1 MYFQGK
7 NILKNNIRL
16 MIGSQY
22 ACYVC
27 SNYLDLIMN
36 CVDCKLKLNI
46 FLKKPK

>member
-22 ACYVC
+22 ACYVAQ
-27 SNYLDLIMN
+27 I
-36 CVDCKLKLNI
+36 I
-46 FLKKPK
+46 